1 MKPLKV
7 LIFLGPPGS
16 GKGTQAEILTDKLE
30 YYHISIGDLLRENIS
45 KNTGLGK
52 LAAKYVNSGE
62 LVPDDLIIEL
72 VNSTLYKLQS
82 ENSQYSGVI
91 LDGFP
96 RTINQAASLDS
107 KIKDSGASIRAV
119 IYLDISDEK
128 IISRLQSR
136 GRNDDK
142 PELIRNRL
150 NVYREQTEPLLGF
163 YSEKKLLES
172 VNGDQG
178 LDEVNNN
185 ILNVL
190 KEKVM
195 TSLPQ
200 VRLS

>member
-1 MKPLKV
+1 M
-7 LIFLGPPGS
+7 
-16 GKGTQAEILTDKLE
+16 
-30 YYHISIGDLLRENIS
+30 
-45 KNTGLGK
+45 
-52 LAAKYVNSGE
+52 
-62 LVPDDLIIEL
+62 VPDDLIIEL
-72 VNSTLYKLQS
+72 VNSTLHRLQN
-82 ENSQYSGVI
+82 ENSQLQGVI

-107 KIKDSGASIRAV
+107 KIKDSGALIKAV

-142 PELIRNRL
+142 PELISNRL

-190 KEKVM
+190 KEKVI
-195 TSLPQ
+195 
-200 VRLS
+200 

>member
-72 VNSTLYKLQS
+72 VNSTLYELQN

-142 PELIRNRL
+142 PNLIKNRL
-150 NVYREQTEPLLGF
+150 SVYRKQTEPLLGF
-163 YSEKKLLES
+163 YGEKKLLES

-178 LDEVNNN
+178 LGEVNDN

-190 KEKVM
+190 KEKVI
-195 TSLPQ
+195 
-200 VRLS
+200 

>member
-1 MKPLKV
+1 MKQLDV

-16 GKGTQAEILTDKLE
+16 GKGTQAEILTEKLK
-30 YYHISIGDLLRENIS
+30 YLHISVGDLLRENIS
-45 KNTGLGK
+45 KNTELGK
-52 LAAKYVNSGE
+52 LASSYVNAGE
-62 LVPDDLIIEL
+62 LVPDDLIIKL
-72 VNSTLYKLQS
+72 VNSYIHDLQNKDS
-82 ENSQYSGVI
+82 KYLGII

-96 RTINQAASLDS
+96 RTIKQASSLEN
-107 KIKDSGASIRAV
+107 KIKDLGASIKAV

-150 NVYREQTEPLLGF
+150 DVYRKQTEPLLDF

-172 VNGDQG
+172 IKGDQN
-178 LDEVNNN
+178 LKIVNSN

-190 KEKVM
+190 KEKVI
-195 TSLPQ
+195 
-200 VRLS
+200 

>member
-1 MKPLKV
+1 MKSLEV

-16 GKGTQAEILTDKLE
+16 GKGTQAEILTDKLK
-30 YYHISIGDLLRENIS
+30 YFHISIGDLLRENIS
-45 KNTGLGK
+45 KNTDLGK
-52 LAAKYVNSGE
+52 LATKYVDSGE

-72 VNSTLYKLQS
+72 VNSTLHRLQN
-82 ENSQYSGVI
+82 ENSQFQGVI

-96 RTINQAASLDS
+96 RTLNQAESLES
-107 KIKDSGASIRAV
+107 KIKDSGALIKAV
-119 IYLDISDEK
+119 IYLDILDEK

-178 LDEVNNN
+178 LEEVNNN

-190 KEKVM
+190 KEKVI
-195 TSLPQ
+195 
-200 VRLS
+200 